1 MNRPTTLLLGA
12 AALTMPFALG
22 AQTLDLPPRKAG
34 LWDISTMVE
43 KPAGMPAIT
52 AQMCLDPNT
61 DRDLMD
67 HALNLTGGNCKSVTT
82 KREGKTLVLAA
93 ECTFGGKATR
103 SRTVISGDFQS
114 AYTARTEGTMDRG
127 SKGPQSTVTTQ
138 TATWKSAD
146 CPGMKPGDITMFGGV
161 KVNVKQ
167 LKALS
172 GLIR

>member
-1 MNRPTTLLLGA
+1 MNRPIAILLGA
-12 AALTMPFALG
+12 AVLTMPFALG

-34 LWDISTMVE
+34 LWEISTVVE
-43 KPAGMPAIT
+43 KPAGMPTVT
-52 AQMCLDPNT
+52 AQMCLDPTT

-67 HALNLTGGNCKSVTT
+67 HALKLTGGNCKGLTT
-82 KREGKTLVLAA
+82 KREGRTLILDA
-93 ECTFGGKATR
+93 ECTIGGKPAK
-103 SRTVISGDFQS
+103 SRTAISGDFQS
-114 AYTARTEGTMDRG
+114 AYTARTEGTMGRG
-127 SKGPQSTVTTQ
+127 DKVQSTVTTQ
-138 TATWKSAD
+138 TAAWKSAD